1 MEKPLSSTL
10 ITETGQTEGGI
21 FDTKLPTANP
31 LTERT
36 DRGFTVQQV
45 QFEENKHAAD
55 ALSMKAQAESALG
68 SIAML
73 IFGFSINCLWGAA
86 LDHDNTERGV
96 IVALLSITVGCC
108 AYAIVV
114 QTAFHHVA
122 TNISADVLS
131 KRRSADATKQWIDG
145 TRPWRIIAR
154 YAVWSSLVFFMV
166 ATMVHVA
173 TLLPHDQASVTVVV
187 LTVSVLVVLVAACYL
202 RGKWV
207 IKHE

>member
-1 MEKPLSSTL
+1 MKKQLSSTL
-10 ITETGQTEGGI
+10 ITETGQTEGAN
-21 FDTKLPTANP
+21 FDAKLPTANP

-36 DRGFTVQQV
+36 DRGFTVQHV
-45 QFEENKHAAD
+45 GFEADKHAAD
-55 ALSMKAQAESALG
+55 ALSMKAQAESGLG

-73 IFGFSINCLWGAA
+73 IFGFSISCLWGAA
-86 LDHDNTERGV
+86 LDHDNTARGI
-96 IVALLSITVGCC
+96 IVALLSISVGCC

-122 TNISADVLS
+122 TNISADVLL
-131 KRRSADATKQWIDG
+131 KRRSVDAITQWVEG
-145 TRPWRIIAR
+145 TRPWRSLAR

-173 TLLPHDQASVTVVV
+173 MLLPRDQASATVVV

-202 RGKWV
+202 RGKWFL
-207 IKHE
+207 KSE